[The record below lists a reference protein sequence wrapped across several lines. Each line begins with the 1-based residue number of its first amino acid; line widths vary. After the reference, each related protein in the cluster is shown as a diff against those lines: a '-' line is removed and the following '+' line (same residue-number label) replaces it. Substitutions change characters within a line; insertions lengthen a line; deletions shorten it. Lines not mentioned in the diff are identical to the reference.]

1 MSYAA
6 LRQGIVRVLL
16 KASMTR
22 GGLCPGENMR
32 SFNPL
37 AVAFA
42 VDTVISVKCER
53 HGWPRRK
60 KKPPRCVASGMRGER
75 YRIRPRHAGA
85 TQHRVGGAG
94 AGGVVRVAST
104 GGD

>member
-1 MSYAA
+1 MRIYDIALQSLAA
-6 LRQGIVRVLL
+6 NRSAGRAARGIH
-16 KASMTR
+16 AANW
-22 GGLCPGENMR
+22 P
-32 SFNPL
+32 
-37 AVAFA
+37 
-42 VDTVISVKCER
+42 TVIGR
-53 HGWPRRK
+53 FQAPK
-60 KKPPRCVASGMRGER
+60 KKPRRCSASGMRGER